1 MFLHLTEREREKK
14 KYLFC
19 AVFCSLQSR
28 SVGLQKQSVSLSS
41 AFYSFYTVC
50 TGAHLI
56 SQPRHTQAHYLDL
69 HKTESEASHMGND
82 VFPSFGNK
90 TKKKTEKKKYIRS
103 TSVKLFCFSSFIL
116 TNDITVQL
124 LASVVAETE
133 GEGVFEPR
141 LLRSSAPPRP
151 PL

>member
-1 MFLHLTEREREKK
+1 MVLQDDEKHHSPCGTLDNTELFNLLLEKHVFNVFTLNGEREKK
-14 KYLFC
+14 SVLCRF
-19 AVFCSLQSR
+19 FCSLQSR

-82 VFPSFGNK
+82 VFPSFGKKQK
-90 TKKKTEKKKYIRS
+90 TKKKKTEKKSI
-103 TSVKLFCFSSFIL
+103 
-116 TNDITVQL
+116 
-124 LASVVAETE
+124 
-133 GEGVFEPR
+133 
-141 LLRSSAPPRP
+141 
-151 PL
+151 

>member
-1 MFLHLTEREREKK
+1 MCLMFLHLTEREREKK

-82 VFPSFGNK
+82 VFPSFGK
-90 TKKKTEKKKYIRS
+90 KQKKKQKKKVYKINVCE
-103 TSVKLFCFSSFIL
+103 TILFF
-116 TNDITVQL
+116 
-124 LASVVAETE
+124 
-133 GEGVFEPR
+133 
-141 LLRSSAPPRP
+141 
-151 PL
+151 